1 MAKRTGPTNV
11 YLQQL
16 IEMLKTKS
24 RETNAPIWRAVAD
37 KLGKPTRQRVEV
49 NLSDISKNAGD
60 ATAVVVP
67 GVVLGSGTL
76 KKGLTVA
83 SWKFSLGAAQ
93 KIQASKGKIMT
104 IEELMQDNPKGTGVK
119 ILA

>member
-1 MAKRTGPTNV
+1 MAKRTGPTNE

-16 IEMLKTKS
+16 IGVLKTKS

-37 KLGKPTRQRVEV
+37 KLAKPTRQRIEV
-49 NLSDISKNAGD
+49 NLTDISKNAGD

-83 SWKFSLGAAQ
+83 SWRFSEGATQ
-93 KIQASKGKIMT
+93 KIKAAKGKIMS
-104 IEELMQDNPKGTGVK
+104 IDELMQENPKGTGVK